1 MTNNKNLE
9 NMNAE
14 VQTAEEQ
21 EHATV
26 VATIPEGNED
36 VKPNDEHPQ
45 PNNENSGNDAQDNP
59 GEETPDDETAEN
71 EEEAPKDKISNREKI
86 ILIVIALLLFALLAW
101 GAATIINGWQRDA
114 IDNNSGSG
122 LIITETTGDIDSS
135 TSTGD
140 NYNKNDGDASNAG
153 DDNGNRYPGMTQQ
166 IQGNTSHND
175 DTEPTDKNQS
185 DDTDNTTN
193 KTDDTSKPDGGESTT
208 SKPDNT
214 DKDDDQ
220 SKPTTD
226 TVKDYIGD
234 TTIRIANVN
243 DDTAIINLTVDGK
256 IISVPVQTTYF
267 NGRITKTGVSQVKL
281 FGYNSGVTVL
291 LYYPK
296 TDGFA
301 YNEVNGYMS
310 RTADGLTVLVDINGE
325 GTKLLVKINGM
336 KSLF

>member
-14 VQTAEEQ
+14 VQTAEDQEQ
-21 EHATV
+21 ATV

-36 VKPNDEHPQ
+36 VNPNDKYPQPNDED
-45 PNNENSGNDAQDNP
+45 SGNDDQDNP

-71 EEEAPKDKISNREKI
+71 EEEPPKDKISNREKI

-114 IDNNSGSG
+114 IDDNSGSG
-122 LIITETTGDIDSS
+122 LIITETTGNIDSTTLS
-135 TSTGD
+135 GD
-140 NYNKNDGDASNAG
+140 NDNKNDGDASDAG
-153 DDNGNRYPGMTQQ
+153 DDNGNRYPGVTQQ
-166 IQGNTSHND
+166 IQGNTSHNAG
-175 DTEPTDKNQS
+175 TEPTDKNQS
-185 DDTDNTTN
+185 DDIDNTTD
-193 KTDDTSKPDGGESTT
+193 KTDNTSKPDGGDSTT

-214 DKDDDQ
+214 AKDDDQ
-220 SKPTTD
+220 SKPTTE
-226 TVKDYIGD
+226 TFKDYIGD
-234 TTIRIANVN
+234 TAIRIANVN

-296 TDGFA
+296 TEGFN

-310 RTADGLTVLVDINGE
+310 RTDEGLTVLVDINGE
-325 GTKLLVKINGM
+325 GTKLLIKINGM

>member
-21 EHATV
+21 EQATV
-26 VATIPEGNED
+26 VATIPEGDED
-36 VKPNDEHPQ
+36 VKPDDEHPQ
-45 PNNENSGNDAQDNP
+45 PNDEDSGNDVQDNP

-86 ILIVIALLLFALLAW
+86 ILIVIAILLFALLAW
-101 GAATIINGWQRDA
+101 GAATIINGWQREA
-114 IDNNSGSG
+114 IDDNSGSG
-122 LIITETTGDIDSS
+122 LIITETTGDIDTTSS
-135 TSTGD
+135 TEE
-140 NYNKNDGDASNAG
+140 NNKNDGDASDTD
-153 DDNGNRYPGMTQQ
+153 DDNGNRDPGLTQQ
-166 IQGNTSHND
+166 IQGNTSKRD
-175 DTEPTDKNQS
+175 DTEPTDKNQFN
-185 DDTDNTTN
+185 DTDNTAN
-193 KTDDTSKPDGGESTT
+193 ETDNTSKPNTGDSTT

-214 DKDDDQ
+214 DKDDNQ
-220 SKPTTD
+220 SSPTTD

-256 IISVPVQTTYF
+256 NISVPVQTTYF

-291 LYYPK
+291 LYYPE

-310 RTADGLTVLVDINGE
+310 RTDEGLTVLVDINGE